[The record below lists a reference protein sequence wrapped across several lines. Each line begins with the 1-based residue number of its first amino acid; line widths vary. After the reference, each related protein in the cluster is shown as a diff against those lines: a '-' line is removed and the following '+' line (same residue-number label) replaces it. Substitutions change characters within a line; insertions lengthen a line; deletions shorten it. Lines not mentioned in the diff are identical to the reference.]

1 MERSGGLHFAVS
13 VLRLWEQRRK
23 LGSVVGG
30 FLLLGCQP
38 VDAARQ
44 VVEVAIAFDWGDELG
59 TCIGAEE
66 EGRFVLVL
74 QAKSLC
80 TWAVHLA
87 LELFEEL
94 DLAFESAASLRWS
107 RPAVLRVGMQLS
119 RASVQVSAERLGSG
133 SSNITAVGQR
143 LLDLRL
149 GEDDRGLLG
158 TIGGR
163 RQTWCHVAPQH
174 LLKHLK
180 DRLKQ

>member
-23 LGSVVGG
+23 LGRVVGG
-30 FLLLGCQP
+30 FPLLGRQP
-38 VDAARQ
+38 VGAARQ
-44 VVEVAIAFDWGDELG
+44 AVEVAIAFDWGDELG
-59 TCIGAEE
+59 TRKGAEE
-66 EGRFVLVL
+66 EGRLVLVL
-74 QAKSLC
+74 QAKRLC

-94 DLAFESAASLRWS
+94 DLAFEFAASLGWS

-119 RASVQVSAERLGSG
+119 RASVQVSAERLGSRSG
-133 SSNITAVGQR
+133 NITAVGQR

-158 TIGGR
+158 TIGRR
-163 RQTWCHVAPQH
+163 RQTWCHVSPQH

-180 DRLKQ
+180 DLLKQ